1 MHPTSRCAAVF
12 ALFASATGAWAGQ
25 AEQAQEGGEPA
36 SFFLLLLGLLAV
48 LLGIGNLRAL
58 RNQSM
63 IPPRP
68 RPRSATDQGQP
79 PDIDKPSDK
88 DAH

>member
-1 MHPTSRCAAVF
+1 MYPTFRCTALLG
-12 ALFASATGAWAGQ
+12 LFASAPGVWAEQ
-25 AEQAQEGGEPA
+25 AEQARDSGEPA
-36 SFFLLLLGLLAV
+36 GFFLLLLGLLAV
-48 LLGIGNLRAL
+48 LLGIRNLRAL
-58 RNQSM
+58 RSQSM